1 MTANTTKNQGSMS
14 DDNENSPE
22 ESQTSDRA
30 TEEVPHLSTV
40 EPEPIT
46 ETAPQQESASNFKW
60 GKTLLGLGVFALLTG
75 NILVLT
81 NHLKPSSSMA
91 GMEGMDHG
99 DMSHDEMMAVDGSF
113 NPNPVRVETVKPLV
127 LEASVSYTGTIEPYE
142 EIMVYPRVAGQL
154 TNYSVYPGDRVTA
167 GQPIATLDA
176 SELTTG
182 VAEAAAEVST
192 METDLEMSKIEV
204 DEQRSAIA
212 QIEADLDYLNLK
224 KDRFARL
231 VKDGV
236 ISQDEFDVVD
246 SEVRSKEANLKQA
259 RVKLARMGA
268 MVTNNRAKINQA
280 KAKVDTAKVM
290 QDYTTI
296 NSPISGIVQERNVD
310 PGVVVQPSMGIV
322 KIGNYD
328 RVRLQANVAQSDA
341 VNINPGATVVATVP
355 GSNIPPIKG
364 KITSIFPQANSQ
376 TRTVTVEAVIDNPD
390 GQLLSGKFL
399 EMKIVTAR
407 KPNAITVP
415 QAAVV
420 EFQDQPSVW
429 VVEGDTVTAQPVT
442 LGMSTGDRIEVI
454 GGLESGQAVVTSGQH
469 RLVENA
475 PVAVINQSE
484 RPIASNKAATKD
496 IQIQLVSPD
505 NNEVAMGDAQLVIE
519 VKDAQGQPLDIKDLE
534 MSASMPMKNMAP
546 MSAPVEVQPDGE
558 PGRFKADTYLSMKG
572 DWTITAQVKDPKN
585 KGKQEFTVKVQ

>member
-1 MTANTTKNQGSMS
+1 MTANTTKNQGSTS
-14 DDNENSPE
+14 DDNENLPE
-22 ESQTSDRA
+22 DSLKSDPA
-30 TEEVPHLSTV
+30 TEEVTHPSTV
-40 EPEPIT
+40 EPESVT

-113 NPNPVRVETVKPLV
+113 NPNPVRVETVKPQV
-127 LEASVSYTGTIEPYE
+127 LEASVSYTGTIKPYE

-204 DEQRSAIA
+204 DEQKSAIA

-246 SEVRSKEANLKQA
+246 SEVRSKEAALKQA
-259 RVKLARMGA
+259 RVKLARMEA

-290 QDYTTI
+290 QGYTTI

-322 KIGNYD
+322 KIGNYN

-341 VNINPGATVVATVP
+341 VKINPGATVVATVP
-355 GSNIPPIKG
+355 GSNMTPIKG

-429 VVEGDTVTAQPVT
+429 VVQGDTVTAQPVT
-442 LGMSTGDRIEVI
+442 LGMSTGDRVEVTS
-454 GGLESGQAVVTSGQH
+454 GLESAQAVVTSGQN

-484 RPIASNKAATKD
+484 QPIASNQAATQD

-519 VKDAQGQPLDIKDLE
+519 VKDAQGQPLDVTNLE

-546 MSAPVEVQPDGE
+546 MSAPVEVQPAGE
-558 PGRFKADTYLSMKG
+558 PGKFKADTYLSMKG
-572 DWTITAQVKDPKN
+572 DWTITAQVKDSKN